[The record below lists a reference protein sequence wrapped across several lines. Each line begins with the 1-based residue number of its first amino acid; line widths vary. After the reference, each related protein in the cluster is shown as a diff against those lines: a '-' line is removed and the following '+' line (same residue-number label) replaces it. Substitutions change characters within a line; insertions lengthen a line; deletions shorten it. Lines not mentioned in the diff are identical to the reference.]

1 MFTATR
7 RNFLSQGAAL
17 AAASTVSAASP
28 ASAAAVDAPISPVRL
43 GVASYS
49 FRKFDRAH
57 VIEFMKVL
65 KASLINLK
73 DVHLPMGT
81 PDEIRRGAAE
91 FRQAGLTITGAGTI
105 ALDKDDDADMR
116 MKFEY
121 VKTAGIPLI
130 VGAPSLKTLPRVE
143 KFVKEYGIK
152 VAIHNHGPE
161 DKNFPSPF
169 DVLKAVRSLD
179 PRVGLCIDAGHAVRA
194 GADVPAAVK
203 AAGPRLFDM
212 HIKDL
217 SDFGRDDRGVPV
229 GDGLMPIPGIF
240 KALIAIGFKG
250 QIMLEYE
257 VDETN
262 PLPGMVKS
270 LAYMR
275 GVLAG
280 MGYKA

>member
-7 RNFLSQGAAL
+7 RNFLSQATAL
-17 AAASTVSAASP
+17 AAASAVPAARLVAAP
-28 ASAAAVDAPISPVRL
+28 ADAPVSPVRL

-49 FRKFDRAH
+49 FRKFNRAQ
-57 VIEFMKVL
+57 VIEFMKAL
-65 KASLINLK
+65 KVPLINLK
-73 DVHLPMGT
+73 HMHLPMT
-81 PDEIRRGAAE
+81 PPEETRRAAAE
-91 FRQAGLTITGAGTI
+91 FRQAGLTITGAGVI
-105 ALDKDDDADMR
+105 AFNKDDDADIR
-116 MKFEY
+116 AKFEY

-130 VGAPSLKTLPRVE
+130 IGMPSAAVLPRLE
-143 KFVKEYGIK
+143 KFVKEYNIK

-169 DVLKAVRSLD
+169 DVLKAIKTLD
-179 PRVGLCIDAGHAVRA
+179 PRIGLCIDCGHAVRA
-194 GADVPAAVK
+194 GADVPAAIK
-203 AAGPRLFDM
+203 AAGPRLLDM

-217 SDFGRDDRGVPV
+217 TDFGSDNSGCPV
-229 GDGLMPIPGIF
+229 GDGKMPIPVIF

-250 QIMLEYE
+250 QVMLEYE
-257 VDETN
+257 IDETN

-270 LAYMR
+270 FAYMR

>member
-7 RNFLSQGAAL
+7 RNFLSQATAL
-17 AAASTVSAASP
+17 AAVSAVP
-28 ASAAAVDAPISPVRL
+28 AARLVAAPAEAPVSPVRL

-57 VIEFMKVL
+57 VIEFMKAL
-65 KASLINLK
+65 QATLINLK
-73 DVHLPMGT
+73 DMHLPMT
-81 PDEIRRGAAE
+81 PPEETRRAAAE
-91 FRQAGLTITGAGTI
+91 FRQAGLTITGAGVI
-105 ALDKDDDADMR
+105 AFEKDDDADIR
-116 MKFEY
+116 AKFEY

-130 VGAPSLKTLPRVE
+130 IGMPSLKVLPRLE
-143 KFVKEYGIK
+143 KFVKEYNIK

-169 DVLKAVRSLD
+169 DVLKAIKNLD
-179 PRVGLCIDAGHAVRA
+179 PRIGLCIDCGHAVRA
-194 GADVPAAVK
+194 GADVPAAIK
-203 AAGPRLFDM
+203 AAGPRLLDM

-217 SDFGRDDRGVPV
+217 TDFGSDNSGCPV
-229 GDGLMPIPGIF
+229 GDGKMPIPAIF

-250 QIMLEYE
+250 QVMLEYE
-257 VDETN
+257 IDETN

-270 LAYMR
+270 FAYMR

>member
-7 RNFLSQGAAL
+7 RNFLSQATAL
-17 AAASTVSAASP
+17 AAASAVPAARLVAAP
-28 ASAAAVDAPISPVRL
+28 ADAPVSPVRL

-49 FRKFDRAH
+49 FRKFNRAQ
-57 VIEFMKVL
+57 VIEFMKAL
-65 KASLINLK
+65 KVPLINLK
-73 DVHLPMGT
+73 DMHLPMT
-81 PDEIRRGAAE
+81 PPEETRRAAAE
-91 FRQAGLTITGAGTI
+91 FRQAGLTITGAGVI
-105 ALDKDDDADMR
+105 AFNKDDDADMR
-116 MKFEY
+116 AKFEY

-130 VGAPSLKTLPRVE
+130 IGMPSAAVLPRLE
-143 KFVKEYGIK
+143 KFVKEYNIK

-169 DVLKAVRSLD
+169 DVLKAIKTLD
-179 PRVGLCIDAGHAVRA
+179 PRIGLCIDCGHAVRA
-194 GADVPAAVK
+194 GADVPAAIK
-203 AAGPRLFDM
+203 AAGPRLLDM

-217 SDFGRDDRGVPV
+217 TDFGSDNSGCPV
-229 GDGLMPIPGIF
+229 GDGKMPIPGIF

-250 QIMLEYE
+250 QVMLEYE
-257 VDETN
+257 IDETN

-270 LAYMR
+270 FAYMR

>member
-7 RNFLSQGAAL
+7 RNFLSQATAL
-17 AAASTVSAASP
+17 AAASAVPAARLVAAP
-28 ASAAAVDAPISPVRL
+28 ADAPVSPVRL

-49 FRKFDRAH
+49 FRKFNRAQ
-57 VIEFMKVL
+57 VIEFMKAL
-65 KASLINLK
+65 KVPLINLK
-73 DVHLPMGT
+73 DMHLPMT
-81 PDEIRRGAAE
+81 PPEETRRAAAE
-91 FRQAGLTITGAGTI
+91 FRQAGLTITGAGVI
-105 ALDKDDDADMR
+105 AFNKDDDADIR
-116 MKFEY
+116 AKFEY

-130 VGAPSLKTLPRVE
+130 IGMPSAAVLPRLE
-143 KFVKEYGIK
+143 KFVKEYNIK

-169 DVLKAVRSLD
+169 DVLKAIKNLD
-179 PRVGLCIDAGHAVRA
+179 PRVGLCIDCGHAVRA
-194 GADVPAAVK
+194 GADVPAAIK
-203 AAGPRLFDM
+203 AAGPRLLDM

-217 SDFGRDDRGVPV
+217 TDFGSDNSGCPV
-229 GDGLMPIPGIF
+229 GDGKMPIPAIF

-250 QIMLEYE
+250 QVMLEYE
-257 VDETN
+257 IDETN

-270 LAYMR
+270 FAYMR

>member
-7 RNFLSQGAAL
+7 RNFLSQATAL
-17 AAASTVSAASP
+17 AAASAVPAARLVAAP
-28 ASAAAVDAPISPVRL
+28 ADAPVSPVRL

-49 FRKFDRAH
+49 FRKFNRAQ
-57 VIEFMKVL
+57 VIEFMKAL
-65 KASLINLK
+65 KVPLINLK
-73 DVHLPMGT
+73 DMHLPMT
-81 PDEIRRGAAE
+81 PPEETRRAAAE
-91 FRQAGLTITGAGTI
+91 FRQAGLTITGAGVI
-105 ALDKDDDADMR
+105 AFNKDDDADIR
-116 MKFEY
+116 AKFEY

-130 VGAPSLKTLPRVE
+130 IGMPSAAVLPRLE
-143 KFVKEYGIK
+143 KFVKEYNIK

-169 DVLKAVRSLD
+169 DVLKAIKTLD
-179 PRVGLCIDAGHAVRA
+179 PRIGLCIDCGHAVRA
-194 GADVPAAVK
+194 GADVPAAIK
-203 AAGPRLFDM
+203 AAGPRLLDM

-217 SDFGRDDRGVPV
+217 TDFGSDNSGCPV
-229 GDGLMPIPGIF
+229 GDGKMPIPGIF

-250 QIMLEYE
+250 QVMLEYE
-257 VDETN
+257 IDETN

-270 LAYMR
+270 FAYMR

>member
-7 RNFLSQGAAL
+7 RNFLSQATAL
-17 AAASTVSAASP
+17 AAASAVPAARLVAAP
-28 ASAAAVDAPISPVRL
+28 ADAPVSPVRL

-49 FRKFDRAH
+49 FRKFNRAQ
-57 VIEFMKVL
+57 VIEFMKAL
-65 KASLINLK
+65 KVPLINLK
-73 DVHLPMGT
+73 DMHLPMT
-81 PDEIRRGAAE
+81 PPDETRRAAAD
-91 FRQAGLTITGAGTI
+91 FRDAGLTITGAGVI
-105 ALDKDDDADMR
+105 GFEKDEDADMR
-116 MKFEY
+116 VKFEY

-130 VGAPSLKTLPRVE
+130 IGMPSAVVLPRLE
-143 KFVKEYGIK
+143 RFVKEYNIK

-169 DVLKAVRSLD
+169 DVLKAIKTLD
-179 PRVGLCIDAGHAVRA
+179 PRIGLCIDCGHAVRA

-203 AAGPRLFDM
+203 AAGPRLLDM

-217 SDFGRDDRGVPV
+217 TDFGSDNSGCPV
-229 GDGLMPIPGIF
+229 GDGKMPIPGIF

-250 QIMLEYE
+250 QVMLEYE
-257 VDETN
+257 IDETA

-270 LAYMR
+270 FAYMR

>member
-7 RNFLSQGAAL
+7 RNFLSQATAL
-17 AAASTVSAASP
+17 AAASAVPAARLVAAP
-28 ASAAAVDAPISPVRL
+28 ADAPVSPVRL

-49 FRKFDRAH
+49 FRKFNRAQ
-57 VIEFMKVL
+57 VIEFMKAL
-65 KASLINLK
+65 KVPLINLK
-73 DVHLPMGT
+73 DMHLPMT
-81 PDEIRRGAAE
+81 PPEETRRAAAE
-91 FRQAGLTITGAGTI
+91 FRQAGLTITGAGVI
-105 ALDKDDDADMR
+105 AFNKDDDADIR
-116 MKFEY
+116 AKFEY

-130 VGAPSLKTLPRVE
+130 IGMPSAAVLPRLE
-143 KFVKEYGIK
+143 KFVKEYNIK

-169 DVLKAVRSLD
+169 DVLKAIKTLD
-179 PRVGLCIDAGHAVRA
+179 PRIGLCIDCGHAVRA
-194 GADVPAAVK
+194 GADVPAAIK
-203 AAGPRLFDM
+203 AAGPRLLDM

-217 SDFGRDDRGVPV
+217 TDFGSDNSGCPV
-229 GDGLMPIPGIF
+229 GDGKMPIPGIL

-250 QIMLEYE
+250 QVMLEYE
-257 VDETN
+257 IDETN

-270 LAYMR
+270 FAYMR

>member
-1 MFTATR
+1 MFTPTR
-7 RNFLSQGAAL
+7 RSILSQGAAL
-17 AAASTVSAASP
+17 AAASALPTATV
-28 ASAAAVDAPISPVRL
+28 AAAEMPVSPVRL

-57 VIEFMKVL
+57 VIEFMKAL
-65 KASLINLK
+65 NAQLINLK
-73 DVHLPMGT
+73 DMHLPISPPEET
-81 PDEIRRGAAE
+81 RRAAAE
-91 FRQAGLTITGAGTI
+91 FRQAGLTITGAGVI
-105 ALDKDDDADMR
+105 AFNKDDDADIR
-116 MKFEY
+116 AKFEY

-130 VGAPSLKTLPRVE
+130 IGMPSAAVLPRLE
-143 KFVKEYGIK
+143 KFVKEYNIK

-179 PRVGLCIDAGHAVRA
+179 PRVGLCIDCGHAVRA
-194 GADVPAAVK
+194 GADVPAAIK

-217 SDFGRDDRGVPV
+217 TDFSKDNSGCAV
-229 GDGLMPIPGIF
+229 GDGKMPIPGIF

-250 QIMLEYE
+250 QVMLEYQ
-257 VDETN
+257 DEETA

-270 LAYMR
+270 FAYMR

-280 MGYKA
+280 MGYKG

>member
-7 RNFLSQGAAL
+7 RNFLSQATAL
-17 AAASTVSAASP
+17 AAASAVPAARLVAAP
-28 ASAAAVDAPISPVRL
+28 ADAPVSPVRL

-49 FRKFDRAH
+49 FRKFNRAQ
-57 VIEFMKVL
+57 VIEFMKAL
-65 KASLINLK
+65 KVPLINLK
-73 DVHLPMGT
+73 DMHLPMT
-81 PDEIRRGAAE
+81 PPDETRRAAAD
-91 FRQAGLTITGAGTI
+91 FRDAGLTITGAGVI
-105 ALDKDDDADMR
+105 GFEKDEDADMR
-116 MKFEY
+116 VKFEY

-130 VGAPSLKTLPRVE
+130 IGMPSAVVLPRLE
-143 KFVKEYGIK
+143 KFVKEYNIK

-169 DVLKAVRSLD
+169 DVLKAIKTLD
-179 PRVGLCIDAGHAVRA
+179 PRIGLCIDCGHAVRA

-203 AAGPRLFDM
+203 AAGPRLLDM

-217 SDFGRDDRGVPV
+217 TDFGSDNSGCPV
-229 GDGLMPIPGIF
+229 GDGKMPIPGIF

-250 QIMLEYE
+250 QVMLEYE
-257 VDETN
+257 IDETN

-270 LAYMR
+270 FAYMR

>member
-7 RNFLSQGAAL
+7 RNFLSQATAL
-17 AAASTVSAASP
+17 AAASAVPAARLVAAP
-28 ASAAAVDAPISPVRL
+28 ADAPVSPVRL

-49 FRKFDRAH
+49 FRKFNRAQ
-57 VIEFMKVL
+57 VIEFMKAL
-65 KASLINLK
+65 KVPLINLK
-73 DVHLPMGT
+73 DMHLPMT
-81 PDEIRRGAAE
+81 PPDETRRAAAD
-91 FRQAGLTITGAGTI
+91 FRDAGLTITGAGVI
-105 ALDKDDDADMR
+105 GFEKDEDADMR
-116 MKFEY
+116 VKFEY

-130 VGAPSLKTLPRVE
+130 IGMPSAAVLPRLE
-143 KFVKEYGIK
+143 RFVKEYNIK

-169 DVLKAVRSLD
+169 DVLKAIKTLD
-179 PRVGLCIDAGHAVRA
+179 PRIGLCIDCGHAVRA

-203 AAGPRLFDM
+203 AAGPRLLDM

-217 SDFGRDDRGVPV
+217 TDFGSDNSGCPV
-229 GDGLMPIPGIF
+229 GDGKMPIPGIF

-250 QIMLEYE
+250 QVMLEYE
-257 VDETN
+257 IDETA

-270 LAYMR
+270 FAYMR

>member
-7 RNFLSQGAAL
+7 RNFLSQATAL
-17 AAASTVSAASP
+17 AAVSAVP
-28 ASAAAVDAPISPVRL
+28 AARLVAAPADAPVSPVRL

-57 VIEFMKVL
+57 VIEFMKAL
-65 KASLINLK
+65 QATLINLK
-73 DVHLPMGT
+73 DMHLPMT
-81 PDEIRRGAAE
+81 PPEETRRAAAE
-91 FRQAGLTITGAGTI
+91 FRQAGLTITGAGVI
-105 ALDKDDDADMR
+105 AFEKDDDADIR
-116 MKFEY
+116 AKFEY

-130 VGAPSLKTLPRVE
+130 IGMPSLKVLPRLE
-143 KFVKEYGIK
+143 KFVKEYNIK

-169 DVLKAVRSLD
+169 DVLKAIKNLD
-179 PRVGLCIDAGHAVRA
+179 PRIGLCIDCGHAVRA
-194 GADVPAAVK
+194 GADVPAAIK
-203 AAGPRLFDM
+203 AAGPRLLDM

-217 SDFGRDDRGVPV
+217 TDFGSDNSGCPV
-229 GDGLMPIPGIF
+229 GDGKMPIPAIF

-250 QIMLEYE
+250 QVMLEYE
-257 VDETN
+257 IDETN

-270 LAYMR
+270 FAYMR